1 MHILEMQAAYGRLRG
16 DSLRL
21 EPGLNLIYAPNE
33 SGKSTWCSFIRTMLY
48 GLPTRQSG
56 PLADKNRFAP
66 WTGEAMQGRMD
77 LETDGRRWT
86 VLRDTRRASAPMQ
99 DFSCTYTG
107 TAQPVPEVNGQNLGE
122 TLLGVPREVFQRS
135 AFIGQSGLAV
145 SQDPELERR
154 IAALLST
161 GQEDVSY
168 SESYDRLKKQ
178 LNRRRHNKTGLIPAL
193 EQELL
198 RMDDALRRQEELA
211 AQLED
216 ARAQLRQA
224 QTRLEELEQRQAQW
238 EALEKQEALRQW
250 RETQEDLARRRQQL
264 TALQQLDGNLPDRDT
279 LARMQAQLELLEQ
292 AGGALAQARR
302 TAQQRQTEAQ
312 EAQEAWSAHPLY
324 PNDENQLRQQAEAM
338 TAPAGPRKA
347 LPIAA
352 VVLLCAAAAALALL
366 PAPAKLIAAAI
377 GAAAAV
383 GLFLYYMVSR
393 RRAADAAQTVQTR
406 KTALQRQTE
415 EYLRLRE
422 DARQAEDAARTAA
435 ASAEGLTQQLQ
446 GQLVTLLA
454 QVQPFWPEA
463 NGADGVRVALTA
475 ALRRREALDGA
486 ALQVQ
491 KAQIRC
497 DAISRHLPQP
507 PLPDPEETLP
517 RPVLSREQIDAALP
531 QVRNQLREARSRV
544 DSLTGQLRT
553 MDSPESLQAQRDQ
566 CTRRLEALQAEYDAI
581 ALAMEALT
589 QANTVL
595 QTRFSPAL
603 GAETARIFS
612 AITGGR
618 YDKVLLDRNLS
629 LSAQPAGDAMP
640 RALSLL
646 SQGAGDQLYLA
657 VRLAICRMV
666 LPRDKAAPLI
676 LDDALANFD
685 DQRLAAA
692 LDWLLEESRTRQ
704 ILLFTCHRR
713 EGDYLRQRVGV
724 HMISLN

>member
-77 LETDGRRWT
+77 LETGGQRWT

-99 DFSCTYTG
+99 NFACTYTG

-178 LNRRRHNKTGLIPAL
+178 LNRRRHNKTGLIPQL
-193 EQELL
+193 EQEQARL
-198 RMDDALRRQEELA
+198 DDALRRQTELS
-211 AQLED
+211 AQLEN
-216 ARAQLRQA
+216 AREQQCTA
-224 QTRLEELEQRQAQW
+224 QTRVEELEQRRAQW
-238 EALEKQEALRQW
+238 EALGKQEALRQW
-250 RETQEDLARRRQQL
+250 RAAQEDLACRHQQL

-279 LARMQAQLELLEQ
+279 LARMQSQLELLEQ
-292 AGGALAQARR
+292 AGGTLTQARR
-302 TAQQRQTEAQ
+302 IAQQRQTEAR
-312 EAQEAWSAHPLY
+312 ETQEAWSAHPLY
-324 PNDENQLRQQAEAM
+324 PSDENQLRQQAESM
-338 TAPAGPRKA
+338 TAPTGPGKT

-352 VVLLCAAAAALALL
+352 GLLLCAAAAALALL

-393 RRAADAAQTVQTR
+393 RRAAAAAQTVQTR

-491 KAQIRC
+491 QAQIRC
-497 DAISRHLPQP
+497 DAMSRHLPQP

-517 RPVLSREQIDAALP
+517 RPVLSREQINAALP
-531 QVRNQLREARSRV
+531 QIRNQLREARSRV

-692 LDWLLEESRTRQ
+692 LDWLAEESRTRQ

-713 EGDYLRQRVGV
+713 EGDYLRDHAHV
-724 HMISLN
+724 ISLN

>member
-1 MHILEMQAAYGRLRG
+1 MRILDMQAAYGRLRG
-16 DSLRL
+16 DTLRL
-21 EPGLNLIYAPNE
+21 EPGLNVICAPNE
-33 SGKSTWCSFIRTMLY
+33 SGKSTWCSFLRTMLY

-56 PLADKNRFAP
+56 PLADKNRYAP

-77 LETDGRRWT
+77 LDAGGQLWT
-86 VLRDTRRASAPMQ
+86 VLRGTRRVGAPMG

-107 TAQPVPEVNGQNLGE
+107 TSQPVPDITGQNLGE

-135 AFIGQSGLAV
+135 AFIGQSALAV
-145 SQDPELERR
+145 TQDPELERR
-154 IAALLST
+154 ITSLLST

-224 QTRLEELEQRQAQW
+224 QARLEELEQRQAQW
-238 EALEKQEALRQW
+238 NALEKQEALRQW
-250 RETQEDLARRRQQL
+250 RETQEDLVRRRQQL
-264 TALQQLDGNLPDRDT
+264 TALEQLDGDLPDRDT

-292 AGGALAQARR
+292 AGGTLTQARR
-302 TAQQRQTEAQ
+302 IAQQRQTEAQ

-324 PNDENQLRQQAEAM
+324 PNDENQLRQQAESM
-338 TAPAGPRKA
+338 TAPAGPGKA

-393 RRAADAAQTVQTR
+393 RRAAAAAQTVQSR
-406 KTALQRQTE
+406 KAALQRQTE

-454 QVQPFWPEA
+454 QVQRFCPETG
-463 NGADGVRVALTA
+463 GADGIRAVLTD
-475 ALRRREALDGA
+475 ALRRRDALDRA
-486 ALQVQ
+486 AAGLRD
-491 KAQIRC
+491 ARLRC
-497 DAISRHLPQP
+497 ELLTRHLPQP

-517 RPVLSREQIDAALP
+517 RPVLSREQVDAALP
-531 QVRNQLREARSRV
+531 QARDLLQAARSRV
-544 DSLTGQLRT
+544 DGLTGQLRS
-553 MDSPESLQAQRDQ
+553 MDSRESLQAQQDQ
-566 CTRRLEALQAEYDAI
+566 CRARLDILQTEYDAI
-581 ALAMEALT
+581 ALAMDALT
-589 QANTVL
+589 QANNHL
-595 QTRFSPAL
+595 QNRFSPAL

-612 AITGGR
+612 ALTAGR
-618 YDKVLLDRNLS
+618 YDKVLLDRSLS
-629 LSAQPAGDAMP
+629 LSAQPAGDAVP
-640 RALSLL
+640 RALALL

-657 VRLAICRMV
+657 ARLAICRMV
-666 LPRDKAAPLI
+666 LPQDKAVPLI

-685 DQRLAAA
+685 DTRMAAA

-713 EGDYLRQRVGV
+713 EGDYLRDRAHV
-724 HMISLN
+724 ISLN

>member
-66 WTGEAMQGRMD
+66 WTGETMQGRMD

-99 DFSCTYTG
+99 NFACTYTG

-264 TALQQLDGNLPDRDT
+264 TALQQLDGDLPDRDT

-292 AGGALAQARR
+292 AGGTLTQARR
-302 TAQQRQTEAQ
+302 IAQQRQTEAR
-312 EAQEAWSAHPLY
+312 ETQEAWSAHPLY

-338 TAPAGPRKA
+338 TAPAGPGKA

-352 VVLLCAAAAALALL
+352 GVLLCAAAAALALL

-383 GLFLYYMVSR
+383 GLFLYHMVSR
-393 RRAADAAQTVQTR
+393 RRAVDAAQTVQTR
-406 KTALQRQTE
+406 KTQLQRQTE

-422 DARQAEDAARTAA
+422 DALQAEDAARTAA

-491 KAQIRC
+491 QAQIRC
-497 DAISRHLPQP
+497 DAMSRHLPQP

-612 AITGGR
+612 ALTAGR

-692 LDWLLEESRTRQ
+692 LDWLLEESRSRQ

-713 EGDYLRQRVGV
+713 EGDYLRDRAHV
-724 HMISLN
+724 ISLN

>member
-1 MHILEMQAAYGRLRG
+1 MRILDMQAAYGRLRG
-16 DSLRL
+16 DTLRL
-21 EPGLNLIYAPNE
+21 EPGLNVICAPNE
-33 SGKSTWCSFIRTMLY
+33 SGKSTWCSFLRTMLY

-56 PLADKNRFAP
+56 PLADKNRYAP

-77 LETDGRRWT
+77 LDAGGQLWT
-86 VLRDTRRASAPMQ
+86 VLRGTRRVGAPMG

-107 TAQPVPEVNGQNLGE
+107 TSQPVPDITGQNLGE

-135 AFIGQSGLAV
+135 AFIGQSALAV
-145 SQDPELERR
+145 TQDPELERR
-154 IAALLST
+154 ITSLLST

-238 EALEKQEALRQW
+238 DALEKQAALRQW
-250 RETQEDLARRRQQL
+250 REAQEDLSARQQQL
-264 TALQQLDGNLPDRDT
+264 TALEQLSGDLPDRDA
-279 LARMQAQLELLEQ
+279 LARMQAQLDLLDRSRDT
-292 AGGALAQARR
+292 LTQARR
-302 TAQQRQTEAQ
+302 IAQQRQTEAQ
-312 EAQEAWSAHPLY
+312 TAQEAWSAHPLY
-324 PNDENQLRQQAEAM
+324 PNDEKQLRQQAEAM
-338 TAPAGPRKA
+338 TAPAGPGKA

-352 VVLLCAAAAALALL
+352 GVLLCAAAAALARL
-366 PAPAKLIAAAI
+366 PAPAKLIAAI

-383 GLFLYYMVSR
+383 GLFLYYMASR

-497 DAISRHLPQP
+497 DAMSRHLPQP

-517 RPVLSREQIDAALP
+517 RPVLSREQVDAALP
-531 QVRNQLREARSRV
+531 QARDLLQAARSRV
-544 DSLTGQLRT
+544 DGLTGQLRS
-553 MDSPESLQAQRDQ
+553 MDSRESLQAQQDQ
-566 CTRRLEALQAEYDAI
+566 CRAQLDTLQAEYDAI
-581 ALAMEALT
+581 ALAMDALT
-589 QANTVL
+589 QANNHL
-595 QTRFSPAL
+595 QNRFSPAL

-612 AITGGR
+612 ALTAGR
-618 YDKVLLDRNLS
+618 YDKVLLDRSLS
-629 LSAQPAGDAMP
+629 LSAQPAGDAVP
-640 RALSLL
+640 RALALL

-657 VRLAICRMV
+657 ARLAICRMV
-666 LPRDKAAPLI
+666 LPQDKAAPLI

-685 DQRLAAA
+685 DTRMAAA

-713 EGDYLRQRVGV
+713 EGDYLRDRAHV
-724 HMISLN
+724 ISLN

>member
-1 MHILEMQAAYGRLRG
+1 MRILDMQAAYGRLRG
-16 DSLRL
+16 DTLRL
-21 EPGLNLIYAPNE
+21 EPGLNVICAPNE
-33 SGKSTWCSFIRTMLY
+33 SGKSTWCSFLRTMLY

-56 PLADKNRFAP
+56 PLADKNRYAP

-77 LETDGRRWT
+77 LDAGGQLWT
-86 VLRDTRRASAPMQ
+86 VLRGTRRVGAPMG

-135 AFIGQSGLAV
+135 AFIGQSALAV
-145 SQDPELERR
+145 TQDPELERR
-154 IAALLST
+154 ITSLLST

-238 EALEKQEALRQW
+238 DALEKQAALRQW
-250 RETQEDLARRRQQL
+250 REAQEDLSARQQQL
-264 TALQQLDGNLPDRDT
+264 TALEQLSGDLPDRDA
-279 LARMQAQLELLEQ
+279 LARMQAQLDLLDRSRDT
-292 AGGALAQARR
+292 LTQARR

-312 EAQEAWSAHPLY
+312 TAQEAWSAHPLY
-324 PNDENQLRQQAEAM
+324 PNDEKQLRQQAEAM
-338 TAPAGPRKA
+338 TAPAGPGKA

-352 VVLLCAAAAALALL
+352 GVLLCAAAAALALL
-366 PAPAKLIAAAI
+366 PAPAKLIAAI

-383 GLFLYYMVSR
+383 GLFLYYMASR
-393 RRAADAAQTVQTR
+393 RRAAAAAQTVQTR

-422 DARQAEDAARTAA
+422 DARQAQEQSRQATAA
-435 ASAEGLTQQLQ
+435 ANGLALQLQ
-446 GQLVTLLA
+446 QQLVTLLA
-454 QVQPFWPEA
+454 QVQRFRPETG
-463 NGADGVRVALTA
+463 GADGIRAVLTD
-475 ALRRREALDGA
+475 ALRQRDALDRA
-486 ALQVQ
+486 AAGLRD
-491 KAQIRC
+491 ARLRC
-497 DAISRHLPQP
+497 ELLTRHLPQP

-517 RPVLSREQIDAALP
+517 RPVLSREQVDAALP
-531 QVRNQLREARSRV
+531 QARDLLQAARSRV
-544 DSLTGQLRT
+544 DGLTGQLRS
-553 MDSPESLQAQRDQ
+553 MDSRESLQAQQDQ
-566 CTRRLEALQAEYDAI
+566 CRARLDTLQAEYDAI
-581 ALAMEALT
+581 ALAMDALT
-589 QANTVL
+589 QANNHL
-595 QTRFSPAL
+595 QNRFSPAL

-612 AITGGR
+612 ALTAGR
-618 YDKVLLDRNLS
+618 YDKVLLDRSLS
-629 LSAQPAGDAMP
+629 LSAQPAGDAVP
-640 RALSLL
+640 RALALL

-657 VRLAICRMV
+657 ARLAICRMV
-666 LPRDKAAPLI
+666 LPQDKAAPLI

-685 DQRLAAA
+685 DTRMAAA

-713 EGDYLRQRVGV
+713 EGDYLRDRAHV
-724 HMISLN
+724 ISLN

>member
-77 LETDGRRWT
+77 LETGGRRWT

-99 DFSCTYTG
+99 NFACTYTG

-178 LNRRRHNKTGLIPAL
+178 LNRRRHNKTGLIPQL
-193 EQELL
+193 EQEQARL
-198 RMDDALRRQEELA
+198 DDALRRQVELT
-211 AQLED
+211 AQLEN
-216 ARAQLRQA
+216 AREQQCTA
-224 QTRLEELEQRQAQW
+224 QTRVEELEQRRAQW

-250 RETQEDLARRRQQL
+250 RETQEDLARRSQQL
-264 TALQQLDGNLPDRDT
+264 TALQQLDGDLPDRDT

-292 AGGALAQARR
+292 AGGTLTQARR
-302 TAQQRQTEAQ
+302 IAQQRQTEAQ
-312 EAQEAWSAHPLY
+312 TAQEAWSAHPLY
-324 PNDENQLRQQAEAM
+324 PNDEKQLRQQAEAM
-338 TAPAGPRKA
+338 TAPAGPGKA

-352 VVLLCAAAAALALL
+352 GVLLCAAAAALALL
-366 PAPAKLIAAAI
+366 PAPAKLIAAI

-383 GLFLYYMVSR
+383 GLFLYYMASR
-393 RRAADAAQTVQTR
+393 RRAAAAAQTVQTR

-497 DAISRHLPQP
+497 DAMSRHLPQP

-692 LDWLLEESRTRQ
+692 LDWLAEESRTRQ

-713 EGDYLRQRVGV
+713 EGDYLRDRAHV
-724 HMISLN
+724 ISLN

>member
-86 VLRDTRRASAPMQ
+86 VLRDTRRANAPMQ
-99 DFSCTYTG
+99 NFACTYTG

-178 LNRRRHNKTGLIPAL
+178 LNRRRHNKTGLIPQL
-193 EQELL
+193 EQEQARL
-198 RMDDALRRQEELA
+198 DEALRRQAELT
-211 AQLED
+211 AQLEN
-216 ARAQLRQA
+216 AREQQCTA
-224 QTRLEELEQRQAQW
+224 QTRVEELEQRRAQW

-292 AGGALAQARR
+292 AGGTLAQARR
-302 TAQQRQTEAQ
+302 IAQQRQAEAR

-338 TAPAGPRKA
+338 TAPVGPGKA

-352 VVLLCAAAAALALL
+352 GVLLCAAAAALALL

-393 RRAADAAQTVQTR
+393 RRAAVAAHTVQTR
-406 KTALQRQTE
+406 KTQLQTE

-491 KAQIRC
+491 QAQIRC
-497 DAISRHLPQP
+497 DAMSRHLPQP

-685 DQRLAAA
+685 DTRMAAA
-692 LDWLLEESRTRQ
+692 LDWLAEESRSRQ

-713 EGDYLRQRVGV
+713 EGDYLRDRAHV
-724 HMISLN
+724 ISLN

>member
-77 LETDGRRWT
+77 LETGGQRWT

-99 DFSCTYTG
+99 NFACTYTG

-178 LNRRRHNKTGLIPAL
+178 LNRRRHNKTGLIPQL
-193 EQELL
+193 EQEQARL
-198 RMDDALRRQEELA
+198 DDALRRQTELS
-211 AQLED
+211 AQLEN
-216 ARAQLRQA
+216 AREQQCTA
-224 QTRLEELEQRQAQW
+224 QTRVEELEQRRAQW
-238 EALEKQEALRQW
+238 EALGKQEALRQW
-250 RETQEDLARRRQQL
+250 RAAQEDLACRHQQL

-292 AGGALAQARR
+292 AGGTLTQARR
-302 TAQQRQTEAQ
+302 IAQQRQTEAR
-312 EAQEAWSAHPLY
+312 ETQEAWSAHPLY
-324 PNDENQLRQQAEAM
+324 PSDENQLRQQAESM
-338 TAPAGPRKA
+338 TAPTGPGKT

-352 VVLLCAAAAALALL
+352 GLLLCAAAAALALL

-393 RRAADAAQTVQTR
+393 RRAAAAAQTVQTR

-491 KAQIRC
+491 QAQIRC
-497 DAISRHLPQP
+497 DAMSRHLPQP

-517 RPVLSREQIDAALP
+517 RPVLSREQINAALP
-531 QVRNQLREARSRV
+531 QIRNQLREARSRV

-657 VRLAICRMV
+657 VRLAICQMV

-692 LDWLLEESRTRQ
+692 LDWLAEESRTRQ

-713 EGDYLRQRVGV
+713 EGDYLRDHAHV
-724 HMISLN
+724 ISLN

>member
-77 LETDGRRWT
+77 LETGGQRWT

-99 DFSCTYTG
+99 NFACTYTG

-178 LNRRRHNKTGLIPAL
+178 LNRRRHNKTGLIPQL
-193 EQELL
+193 EQEQARL
-198 RMDDALRRQEELA
+198 DDALRRQTELS
-211 AQLED
+211 AQLEN
-216 ARAQLRQA
+216 AREQQCTA
-224 QTRLEELEQRQAQW
+224 QTRVEELEQRRAQW
-238 EALEKQEALRQW
+238 EALGKQEALRQW
-250 RETQEDLARRRQQL
+250 RAAQEDLACRHQQL

-292 AGGALAQARR
+292 ARGTLTQARR
-302 TAQQRQTEAQ
+302 IAQQRQTEAR
-312 EAQEAWSAHPLY
+312 ETQEAWSAHPLY
-324 PNDENQLRQQAEAM
+324 PSDENQLRQQAESM
-338 TAPAGPRKA
+338 TAPTGPGKT

-352 VVLLCAAAAALALL
+352 GLLLCAAAAALALL

-393 RRAADAAQTVQTR
+393 RRAAAAAQTVQTR

-491 KAQIRC
+491 QAQIRC
-497 DAISRHLPQP
+497 DAMSRHLPQP

-517 RPVLSREQIDAALP
+517 RPVLSREQINAALP
-531 QVRNQLREARSRV
+531 QIRNQLREARSRV

-692 LDWLLEESRTRQ
+692 LDWLAEESRTRQ

-713 EGDYLRQRVGV
+713 EGDYLRDHAHV
-724 HMISLN
+724 ISLN